1 MCKQAFIHVCK
12 YISIYVFIY
21 MHVYVYV
28 YIYACIRV
36 CMNVYMFVSIIM
48 CVSGGLISRNLNYP
62 CYKCMLKP
70 RHNFVVIDTKLL
82 IRYSK
87 TKRRTAAY
95 PRAL

>member
-1 MCKQAFIHVCK
+1 
-12 YISIYVFIY
+12 
-21 MHVYVYV
+21 MHVYVYL
-28 YIYACIRV
+28 YIDACIRV
-36 CMNVYMFVSIIM
+36 CMNVYKIMFVSIIM

-62 CYKCMLKP
+62 CYKCRPMLKP